1 MNFVITAPQITGT
14 WTPVIPRATIT
25 NASGSYTK
33 TENLVVLQGQF
44 TISASETGNA
54 YILEDCIPEKG
65 EAARIIIGQWESDD
79 VCGTLAN
86 YINNNNVWFYYV
98 GQRIPL
104 TNQVGRTITFQLVF
118 LKL

>member
-1 MNFVITAPQITGT
+1 MASTITAPQITGT

-33 TENLVVLQGQF
+33 TENLVVVQGQF

-65 EAARIIIGQWESDD
+65 GVTRIILGQWESDG

-86 YINNNNVWFYYV
+86 YTNNNNVWFYYV

-104 TNQVGRTITFQLVF
+104 TNLVGQTITLQLVF